1 MLSEYKNYL
10 ARQILLTWITR
21 QTTTMCINSVKERK
35 KSHTHTHTGIAIS
48 KMIEARKKT
57 ERKKEVIKKSSSRD
71 IELNLLTQRVELK
84 VYLVIY
90 DYIAM

>member
-1 MLSEYKNYL
+1 MS
-10 ARQILLTWITR
+10 
-21 QTTTMCINSVKERK
+21 
-35 KSHTHTHTGIAIS
+35 HTGIAIS
-48 KMIEARKKT
+48 KMVEARRRQ
-57 ERKKEVIKKSSSRD
+57 RKKIKSSSRD

>member
-1 MLSEYKNYL
+1 MLDKPLPLCKFREKK
-10 ARQILLTWITR
+10 
-21 QTTTMCINSVKERK
+21 KEKRK
-35 KSHTHTHTGIAIS
+35 MSHTGIAIS
-48 KMIEARKKT
+48 KMVEARRRQ
-57 ERKKEVIKKSSSRD
+57 RKKIKSSSRD